1 MLRKISYCYGF
12 KKLAS
17 AFQMNNSVCTNESIL
32 LENDHMTVNILKE
45 VLLLNNLQITA
56 SPAVTLRSE

>member
-1 MLRKISYCYGF
+1 MHK
-12 KKLAS
+12 
-17 AFQMNNSVCTNESIL
+17 NESIR

>member
-17 AFQMNNSVCTNESIL
+17 AFQMHKNESIL